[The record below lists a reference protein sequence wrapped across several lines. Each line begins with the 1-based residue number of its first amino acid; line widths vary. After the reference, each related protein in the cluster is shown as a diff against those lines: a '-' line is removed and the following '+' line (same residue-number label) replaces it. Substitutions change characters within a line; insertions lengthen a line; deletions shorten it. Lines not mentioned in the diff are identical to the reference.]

1 MEEAPKV
8 SVIIPVYNTEQYL
21 RQCLDSVVNQTLRE
35 IEIICVDDGS
45 TDGSPSILQEYGKR
59 DGRVLVLRQEQ
70 KGAGA
75 ARNQGLKAAKGE
87 YLSFLDADDFF
98 EETAVEEMYR
108 EIRKEDSD
116 ICICNAR
123 QYDTRT
129 GTYKMPK
136 YYLNKKYLPSQIPFS
151 AETVPE
157 YIFNIT
163 TNVAWNKMYKKEF
176 VEREGLRFETVQRAN
191 DQFFVMLSLAKAKK
205 IAATDEMLINYRI
218 NNSQSLT
225 GGFSISPLSSFETL
239 MRIQEALKELK
250 VWRKVEQSFVNKAL
264 NGMLYSLKIQTRIH
278 GFITLYNKMKTE
290 GFAQLGITG
299 RTPDYFYSER
309 EYIRYK
315 ELMESR
321 DGESYLLE
329 QMRKGVMQNMQD
341 DFENSTAYKIIR
353 KMYRAVK
360 KVRKKEWGEKRAS
373 TDAKIKSEGKDISAA
388 LFGLRSMRRI

>member
-1 MEEAPKV
+1 MNKKPEV
-8 SVIIPVYNTEQYL
+8 SVVVPAYNVEEYIE
-21 RQCLDSVVNQTLRE
+21 QCLKSILKQTFE
-35 IEIICVDDGS
+35 NIEILCIDDGS
-45 TDGSPSILQEYGKR
+45 RDRTVDIIREYMAK
-59 DGRVLVLRQEQ
+59 DGRIRLLEQEHQ
-70 KGAGA
+70 YAGA
-75 ARNQGLKAAKGE
+75 ARNAGIDASRGA
-87 YLSFLDADDFF
+87 YLLFWDADDFF

-360 KVRKKEWGEKRAS
+360 KVRKKERGEKGAS